1 MRVVPAAPSAVLM
14 LDDAP
19 GHFAERRN
27 ALNAPRLRQ
36 RLALGPGQ
44 LAGFGQR
51 DEPDGAEA
59 ELAAVSADDDPR
71 NAVAKLEVEESPAR
85 NECRTTDPALTPAIA

>member
-14 LDDAP
+14 FDDAQ
-19 GHFAERRN
+19 GHFGDRRN

-51 DEPDGAEA
+51 HEPDGAEA
-59 ELAAVSADDDPR
+59 ELAAVSAGDDTR
-71 NAVAKLEVEESPAR
+71 NAIAKPEVEESQAR
-85 NECRTTDPALTPAIA
+85 NECRTTDRALTLAIA

>member
-1 MRVVPAAPSAVLM
+1 M
-14 LDDAP
+14 LDDSQ
-19 GHFAERRN
+19 GHFGDRRN

-44 LAGFGQR
+44 LAGFGR
-51 DEPDGAEA
+51 RHEPDGAEA
-59 ELAAVSADDDPR
+59 ELAAISADDDPR

-85 NECRTTDPALTPAIA
+85 YECRNTDRALTPAIA